1 MHIMQ
6 EKIFYKI
13 THSMKMLKNLLSK
26 KEIYIEDIARVLELC
41 KNAYNLYLSK
51 TDEEKRKLVNLLC
64 SNLSFDVKNVVIT
77 LKSVFNIFVENA
89 SCRLN
94 LEVIDKIR
102 TDYYFDVLELKDFI
116 KLFMIQLS

>member
-51 TDEEKRKLVNLLC
+51 TDEEKRKLVNLL
-64 SNLSFDVKNVVIT
+64 L
-77 LKSVFNIFVENA
+77 
-89 SCRLN
+89 
-94 LEVIDKIR
+94 
-102 TDYYFDVLELKDFI
+102 
-116 KLFMIQLS
+116 

>member
-1 MHIMQ
+1 
-6 EKIFYKI
+6 
-13 THSMKMLKNLLSK
+13 MKMLKNLLSK